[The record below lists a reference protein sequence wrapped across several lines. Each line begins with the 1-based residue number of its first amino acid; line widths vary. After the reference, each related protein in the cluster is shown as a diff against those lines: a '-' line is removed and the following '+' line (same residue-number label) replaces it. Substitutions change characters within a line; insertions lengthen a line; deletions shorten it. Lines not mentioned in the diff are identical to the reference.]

1 MGLYARF
8 VLPWLLE
15 FAMSRPQIMRE
26 RPQALA
32 DAAGEVLEIGFGTGL
47 NLACYPAQ
55 VSHLTVVDPAEL
67 LPARVARR
75 IAAAPMPVSVARLD
89 AEQLPF
95 DAGRFP
101 CVVSTWTLCTIPH
114 ASQALA
120 EIRRVLAPGGRYL
133 FLEHGLSQEPR
144 IARRQNRV
152 DRLHGCFTGGCHVNR
167 EIDRLIESAGLAI
180 ERLERFDIAGIP
192 RYVASHY
199 RGAAT
204 VA

>member
-1 MGLYARF
+1 MGLYARY

-15 FAMSRPQIMRE
+15 FGMSRPQIMRE

-47 NLACYPAQ
+47 NLACYPPQ
-55 VSHLTVVDPAEL
+55 VRHLTVVDPAEL
-67 LPARVARR
+67 LPARVSRR
-75 IAAAPMPVSVARLD
+75 VAAAPMPVSVARLD

-101 CVVSTWTLCTIPH
+101 CVVSTWTLCTIPN
-114 ASQALA
+114 AAQALA

-133 FLEHGLSQEPR
+133 FLEHGRSQEPR
-144 IARRQNRV
+144 MARWQDRV
-152 DRLHGCFTGGCHVNR
+152 DRLHGRFTGGCHVNR
-167 EIDRLIESAGLAI
+167 QIDQLVAEAGLQI
-180 ERLERFDIAGIP
+180 ERLERFEISGIP
-192 RYVASHY
+192 RYLAAHY
-199 RGAAT
+199 RGAAV